1 MKCHKFVSRE
11 AVDIEKVKSARVP
24 QALRA
29 ADNGDMTPLKELYK
43 GVQCA

>member
-1 MKCHKFVSRE
+1 MKCHKFVSWE
-11 AVDIEKVKSARVP
+11 AADIEKVKSAQVP

-29 ADNGDMTPLKELYK
+29 ADNGDMKPLKELYK